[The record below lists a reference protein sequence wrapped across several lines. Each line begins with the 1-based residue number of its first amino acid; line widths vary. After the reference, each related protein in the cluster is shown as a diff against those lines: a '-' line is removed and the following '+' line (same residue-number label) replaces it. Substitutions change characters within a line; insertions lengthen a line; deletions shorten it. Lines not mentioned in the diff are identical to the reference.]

1 MENIICDQHS
11 NMDIAMNNNF
21 RGVCHNLTKYVSNII
36 VQKMQV
42 ASQVLDVNNN
52 LMMTL
57 R

>member
-1 MENIICDQHS
+1 
-11 NMDIAMNNNF
+11 MNNNF

-52 LMMTL
+52 LMMIYDDVAKTKQ
-57 R
+57 